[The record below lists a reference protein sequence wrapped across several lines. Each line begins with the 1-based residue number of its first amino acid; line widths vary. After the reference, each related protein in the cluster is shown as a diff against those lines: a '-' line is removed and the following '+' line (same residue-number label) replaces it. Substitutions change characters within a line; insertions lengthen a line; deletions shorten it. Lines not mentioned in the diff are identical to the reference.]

1 MISSVLMFKMIEMKK
16 TVLYAF
22 MLIFSLRI
30 QAQEFEIQFQKC
42 YGGSNW
48 EGASTILPKESELIV
63 FGGTTSNNGDIS
75 FNHGKSDYWL
85 FETDSNGNIVWERTY
100 GGSDEDYPANML
112 PTPDGGYVMFGDTY
126 SNDGDVGCNHSS
138 NGDWWL
144 VKTDSLGNILW
155 TRCYGGTHKEI
166 ASQLIFDHQGGYI
179 MTGLTGSVD
188 GDISHNNGQYDVW
201 VVKVDWEGEIVWERT
216 YGGSRSENGNGI
228 SLADDGGYIVAA
240 TATSTNGDVQCR
252 EGLPGEYGTAWVLK
266 LDSEGQL
273 EWQKCYGGTHAESA
287 GDIMQTTDGGY
298 IFLGGTSSG
307 NGDID
312 CFHGTPGDSNTQD
325 MWVVK
330 LDEIGEIEWH
340 RCLGG
345 SNFDVPRFIRPMDD
359 GGYLIGG
366 NTTSRDGDVNCNQ
379 SLPGTHTV
387 ILYKLTT
394 QGEIEWT
401 KCLGSQVDNS
411 LFSIHIYSDYHF
423 LLGAT
428 TRTNGID
435 VDCDLKGETDIWI
448 VEIQDTTVGVQE
460 NDQAKLM
467 LFPNPATT
475 EAWLQLPA
483 HIPLTDVQIELY
495 NPKGSL
501 LYKAQPESNFH
512 KIETALLPV
521 GLYVVRLWNG
531 RSWQSGRLVVR

>member
-48 EGASTILPKESELIV
+48 EGASAILAKESEFIF

-85 FETDSNGNIVWERTY
+85 YETDSNGNIVWERTY
-100 GGSDEDYPANML
+100 GGSDEDYPVNML

-144 VKTDSLGNILW
+144 VKTDNLGNILW
-155 TRCYGGTHKEI
+155 TRCYGGTHKET
-166 ASQLIFDHQGGYI
+166 ASQMIYADDGGYVL
-179 MTGLTGSVD
+179 TGKTGSVD

-201 VVKVDWEGEIVWERT
+201 VVKVDWEGEMVWESAF
-216 YGGSRSENGNGI
+216 GGSNREYAHTICLTS
-228 SLADDGGYIVAA
+228 DGGYIVGGGAG
-240 TATSTNGDVQCR
+240 SIDEDVQCR

>member
-1 MISSVLMFKMIEMKK
+1 MISSVLMFKLIEMKT

-22 MLIFSLRI
+22 MLIFSLCI

-48 EGASTILPKESELIV
+48 EGASAILAKESEFIF

-85 FETDSNGNIVWERTY
+85 YETDSNGNIVWERTY

-155 TRCYGGTHKEI
+155 TRCYGGTHKET
-166 ASQLIFDHQGGYI
+166 ASQLIYANEGGYV
-179 MTGLTGSVD
+179 MTGKTGSVD

-201 VVKVDWEGEIVWERT
+201 VVKVDWEGELVWERT
-216 YGGSRSENGNGI
+216 FGGSRFDWANGI
-228 SLADDGGYIVAA
+228 GLTTDGGYIIGAG
-240 TATSTNGDVQCR
+240 TGSSNGDVNCFDS
-252 EGLPGEYGTAWVLK
+252 LPSDWSKAWVLK

-273 EWQKCYGGTHAESA
+273 QWQNCYGGYYSDVVV
-287 GDIMQTTDGGY
+287 DILQTSDGGY
-298 IFLGGTSSG
+298 VFLGQISSG
-307 NGDID
+307 DGDID
-312 CFHGTPGDSNTQD
+312 CFHGTPGNSNTQD

-330 LDEIGEIEWH
+330 LDVTGEMEWN

-366 NTTSRDGDVNCNQ
+366 NTTSRNGDVNCNQ

-512 KIETALLPV
+512 KIETAQLPA
-521 GLYVVRLWNG
+521 GLYVVRLWDG
-531 RSWQSGRLVVR
+531 RNWQSGRLVVR

>member
-1 MISSVLMFKMIEMKK
+1 MKT
-16 TVLYAF
+16 TVLCTIS
-22 MLIFSLRI
+22 LIFAMFI
-30 QAQEFEIQFQKC
+30 HAQEFEIQFQQC
-42 YGGSNW
+42 YGGGVVDISKTVIPIVDSNQ
-48 EGASTILPKESELIV
+48 GIGTMV
-63 FGGTTSNNGDIS
+63 FGYTRSDNGDVS
-75 FNHGKSDYWL
+75 FQHGKGDYWL
-85 FETDSNGNIVWERTY
+85 FKTNELGQIVWEQTY
-100 GGSDEDYPANML
+100 GGSEIESPANML

-155 TRCYGGTHKEI
+155 TRCYGGTHKET
-166 ASQLIFDHQGGYI
+166 ASQLIYANEGGYV
-179 MTGLTGSVD
+179 MTGKTGSVD

-201 VVKVDWEGEIVWERT
+201 VVKVDWEGELVWERT
-216 YGGSRSENGNGI
+216 FGGSRFDWANGI
-228 SLADDGGYIVAA
+228 GLTSDGGYIIGAG
-240 TATSTNGDVQCR
+240 TGSSNGDVNCFDS
-252 EGLPGEYGTAWVLK
+252 LPSDWSKAWVLK

-273 EWQKCYGGTHAESA
+273 QWQNCYGGYYSDVVV
-287 GDIMQTTDGGY
+287 DILQTSEGGY

-345 SNFDVPRFIRPMDD
+345 TDIDFPSFIRSMDD
-359 GGYLIGG
+359 GGYLVGG
-366 NTTSRDGDVNCNQ
+366 STASKDGTVECNQ
-379 SLPGTHTV
+379 SLPGTLSV
-387 ILYKLTT
+387 ILYKLSEL
-394 QGEIEWT
+394 GDIEWS
-401 KCLGSQVDNS
+401 KCLGSQVDNQ
-411 LFSIHIYSDYHF
+411 LDDVYIYSDYHF

-460 NDQAKLM
+460 KYQTKLM

-501 LYKAQPESNFH
+501 LYKTQPVSTFH
-512 KIETALLPV
+512 KIETAEFPV
-521 GLYVVRLWNG
+521 GLYVVRLWDG

>member
-1 MISSVLMFKMIEMKK
+1 MNLSVLLFKMNEMKT

-22 MLIFSLRI
+22 ILISSLCI
-30 QAQEFEIQFQKC
+30 QAQEFNIEFQHC

-48 EGASTILPKESELIV
+48 DGPKTVLPNDSGFYLFGNTSSNDGDV
-63 FGGTTSNNGDIS
+63 FS
-75 FNHGKSDYWL
+75 HYGKTDFWFL
-85 FETDSNGNIVWERTY
+85 RADSNGNIVWEITY
-100 GGSDEDYPANML
+100 GGSGEDYPSNML
-112 PTPDGGYVMFGDTY
+112 PTPDGGFMMFGETY
-126 SNDGDVGCNHSS
+126 SNDGDVGCNHSN

-155 TRCYGGTHKEI
+155 SRCYGGTHKET
-166 ASQLIFDHQGGYI
+166 ASQMIYANDGGYVL
-179 MTGLTGSVD
+179 TGKTGSVD

-201 VVKVDWEGEIVWERT
+201 VVKVDWEGEMVWERT
-216 YGGSRSENGNGI
+216 FGGSRSDWANGI
-228 SLADDGGYIVAA
+228 GLTSDGGYVVGAG
-240 TATSTNGDVQCR
+240 TGSSNGDVNCSDS
-252 EGLPGEYGTAWVLK
+252 LPSEWSSAWVIK
-266 LDSEGQL
+266 LNTEGQI
-273 EWQKCYGGTHAESA
+273 EWQKCYGGTASDVVV
-287 GDIMQTTDGGY
+287 DIMQTSEGGY
-298 IFLGGTSSG
+298 IFLGQISS
-307 NGDID
+307 NDGDID
-312 CFHGTPGDSNTQD
+312 CFHGTPGESSTQD

-330 LDEIGEIEWH
+330 LDETGEIEWN

-387 ILYKLTT
+387 ILYKLTA
-394 QGEIEWT
+394 QGEIEWR

-411 LFSIHIYSDYHF
+411 LFSIHIYTDYHF

-448 VEIQDTTVGVQE
+448 VEIQDTTVGMKEIHQG
-460 NDQAKLM
+460 KLM
-467 LFPNPATT
+467 IFPNPAAT

-483 HIPLTDVQIELY
+483 NNPLADMQIELY
-495 NPKGSL
+495 SPTGRL
-501 LYKAQPESNFH
+501 LYKAQPVSNFH
-512 KIETALLPV
+512 KIETAQLPV
-521 GLYVVRLWNG
+521 GLYVVRMWDG
-531 RSWQSGRLVVR
+531 SSWQSGRLVVR